1 LLLLTIKSKREFLV
15 KPRRVAG
22 SKYVSIKR
30 FHRVP
35 YMDYSSSYANYLE
48 KQQIQEVIIKFTSN
62 YESLYTLVT
71 EVYLLCSY
79 AQLR

>member
-1 LLLLTIKSKREFLV
+1 
-15 KPRRVAG
+15 
-22 SKYVSIKR
+22 
-30 FHRVP
+30 
-35 YMDYSSSYANYLE
+35 MDYTSSYANYLE